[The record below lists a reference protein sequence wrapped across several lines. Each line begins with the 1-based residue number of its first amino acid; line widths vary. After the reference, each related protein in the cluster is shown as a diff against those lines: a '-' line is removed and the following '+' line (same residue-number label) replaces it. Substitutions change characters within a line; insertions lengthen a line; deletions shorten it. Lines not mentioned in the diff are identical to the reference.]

1 MKTEEIKFFI
11 SNGELIAHH
20 IKEWEKERIPLG
32 ARLEGEYF
40 FKKEGGDIILP
51 YGILMAFLPLNKLT
65 TAKLTIGSVTKT
77 LLKKGG
83 TIATQNKKRPLRTL
97 LEKEYKYYQRSAK

>member
-1 MKTEEIKFFI
+1 MKTEVIKFYI

-20 IKEWEKERIPLG
+20 IKENGKERIPLG

-40 FKKEGGDIILP
+40 LKEGGDIILP

-65 TAKLTIGSVTKT
+65 TAKMEISSVTKT
-77 LLKKGG
+77 LLKRGG